1 MHSLTHRPT
10 PHGPMDPG
18 GGHHRSQSDGWHGM
32 HGGMQPAAARGQQP
46 SGRSEATN

>member
-1 MHSLTHRPT
+1 
-10 PHGPMDPG
+10 MDPG

-32 HGGMQPAAARGQQP
+32 HGGMQPPAAARGQQP